1 MSTAVSSLSPVR
13 PMKLELVQVLRGIAA
28 SMVVIFHAQGM
39 AINYVGSESFSGR
52 IMGNLG
58 GHGVDLFFVISGFII
73 RYAQP
78 AAGYSAGSFARRRL
92 QRVVPIYWLLT
103 AVMLLAWLALPG
115 LYRGAIPEL
124 SHIIRSFLF
133 TTFLEGKSPVI
144 YVGWSLEYELLFYL
158 AVFLLLLAKM
168 KAGCEGRLWMVI
180 CAGFSALAMVGGLLS
195 LTNIDVSSYPAVRFF
210 TSSLLLEFALG
221 VLVAEFFLKRR
232 IAWLPAAFVFLALV
246 LVAIARPTDR
256 AVLYG
261 ASSAI
266 VLAIALHAENARDGK
281 APALL
286 VRLGDASYSIY
297 LVQVF
302 ALSASAK
309 LLLRLIPAVSADAF
323 VLAVSGVS
331 ITAGFAFFIM
341 VESPLTRYLIL
352 RSRRREIQLPVTKLS

>member
-1 MSTAVSSLSPVR
+1 
-13 PMKLELVQVLRGIAA
+13 MKLELVQVLRGIAA
-28 SMVVIFHAQGM
+28 CMVVIFHAQGM

-58 GHGVDLFFVISGFII
+58 AYGVDLFFVISGFII

-103 AVMLLAWLALPG
+103 VVMLLAWLALPG
-115 LYRGAIPEL
+115 LYRGAFPEL
-124 SHIIRSFLF
+124 SQIIRSFLF
-133 TTFLEGKSPVI
+133 AAFLEGKSPVI
-144 YVGWSLEYELLFYL
+144 YVGWSLEYEMLFYG
-158 AVFLLLLAKM
+158 VTSLLLLAKM
-168 KAGCEGRLWMVI
+168 NGSLWTVI

-221 VLVAEFFLKRR
+221 VLIAEFFLKQR
-232 IAWLPAAFVFLALV
+232 IEWLPAAFVVFALV

-261 ASSAI
+261 TSSAI
-266 VLAIALHAENARDGK
+266 VLTIALHAENMRNWK
-281 APALL
+281 APAFL

-302 ALSASAK
+302 ALSATAK
-309 LLLRLIPAVSADAF
+309 LVLRLIPTVSADAF
-323 VLAVSGVS
+323 VLAVAAVS
-331 ITAGFAFFIM
+331 VAAGYAFFIM
-341 VESPLTRYLIL
+341 VESPLTRYLVL
-352 RSRRREIQLPVTKLS
+352 RSRRREITLPVSKLS